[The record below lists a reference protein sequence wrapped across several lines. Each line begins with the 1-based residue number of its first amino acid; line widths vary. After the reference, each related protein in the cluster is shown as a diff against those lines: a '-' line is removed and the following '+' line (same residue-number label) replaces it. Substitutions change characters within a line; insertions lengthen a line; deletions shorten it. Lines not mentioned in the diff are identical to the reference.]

1 VLAQA
6 SYANYLVLYQN
17 STVGRVRPDERPVFG
32 EGVVMFPNSAIVGNS
47 RIGRGTVL
55 AQGQSII
62 DSDTPGDCIV
72 FNDGGKLLFKKPRED
87 YLLRFF
93 RLDEADAPPPT
104 TGA

>member
-1 VLAQA
+1 MLAQA

-17 STVGRVRPDERPVFG
+17 STVGRVRPEERPVFG
-32 EGVVMFPNSAIVGNS
+32 EGVVMFPNSAIIGNS

-55 AQGQSII
+55 AQGHSII
-62 DSDTPGDCIV
+62 DADTPGDCIV
-72 FNDGGKLLFKKPRED
+72 FNEGGKLVFKKPRED

-93 RLDEADAPPPT
+93 RLDEADAPTPA